1 MDRSEALPMQIPMQ
15 WSDQFLL
22 GYPAM
27 DATHAEF
34 VACVAALQTAE
45 DAQLVDCLEAF
56 AAHAVAHFAQ
66 EEGWMQTTGFPA
78 AQCHMDE
85 HAAVLASVREVQCLL
100 ADADNGPG
108 RFRIVRDLT
117 AALVRWFP
125 GHADYL
131 DAALSHWMS
140 KRAHGGAPVVLRR
153 GVAHTTEP
161 GTAHDTEESAIR

>member
-1 MDRSEALPMQIPMQ
+1 MDLSEAMQ

-34 VACVAALQTAE
+34 VACVAALQNAE

-66 EEGWMQTTGFPA
+66 EELWMQTTGFPA
-78 AQCHMDE
+78 AQCHIDE
-85 HAAVLASVREVQCLL
+85 HAAVLASVREVQALL
-100 ADADNGPG
+100 VDADNGPR

-117 AALVRWFP
+117 AELVRWFP

-153 GVAHTTEP
+153 GVAHTAEP
-161 GTAHDTEESAIR
+161 GPSTMTNDTESAIR